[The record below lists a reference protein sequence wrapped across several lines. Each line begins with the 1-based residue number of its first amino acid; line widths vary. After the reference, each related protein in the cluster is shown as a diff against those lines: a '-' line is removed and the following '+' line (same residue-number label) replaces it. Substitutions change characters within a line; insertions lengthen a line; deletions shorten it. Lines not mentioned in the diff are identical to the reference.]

1 MAKDAKND
9 NMQTEKQSKGNMAK
23 TEKNSA
29 EKTGA
34 EKKTVAEKKAD
45 DVKKAV
51 AEKNNDDMKKAAA
64 EKKATAEKKNVTRRK
79 RSRNVAGV
87 LAIMTGAIGLHKFYL
102 GQWKKGIFYVLFF
115 WTGIPGLL
123 GLLEGAH
130 LLGSDAEP
138 ERKPV
143 PTKDVTVKA

>member
-1 MAKDAKND
+1 MAQNAKNTKD
-9 NMQTEKQSKGNMAK
+9 DKTLIQKQSKDNSKNNGQYSEKKVAA
-23 TEKNSA
+23 EKNA
-29 EKTGA
+29 TVEKRVDT
-34 EKKTVAEKKAD
+34 ERKTD
-45 DVKKAV
+45 DIKKKAV
-51 AEKNNDDMKKAAA
+51 AEKRTVTMK
-64 EKKATAEKKNVTRRK
+64 K
-79 RSRNVAGV
+79 RSRNVAGI

-138 ERKPV
+138 EQKAV
-143 PTKDVTVKA
+143 PTKDVTVRA

>member
-23 TEKNSA
+23 TGKNSA

-51 AEKNNDDMKKAAA
+51 AEKKNDDMKKTGA
-64 EKKATAEKKNVTRRK
+64 EKKTTAAKNVTRKK
-79 RSRNVAGV
+79 RSRNVAGI

-138 ERKPV
+138 ERKAV
-143 PTKDVTVKA
+143 PTKDVTVRA